1 MLIVLLSFRSSLAR
15 VAKVSY
21 RRKYLSLNDEPC
33 MIRCALI
40 DLNPVELNYYPFMIG
55 VNRCNGSCNVV
66 SPKICVPK
74 ETKDKC

>member
-1 MLIVLLSFRSSLAR
+1 MLNVLLSFRSSLAR
-15 VAKVSY
+15 AAEVSY

-33 MIRCALI
+33 MIRCTLI